1 MATVLPLLAAL
12 LLDWSDPAD
21 LVRDLAQD
29 SIAVRERAAA
39 ELYRRGEELRPFLM
53 DACDTATDPEIQAR
67 LNGVLRSLDADARI
81 RGFGGSN
88 RVCGFAAQLRSDR
101 WYGSGPFRFTLEI
114 MNVGPRAQLFPGI
127 GSWDAEMPDQ
137 DLRTTGSEA
146 KILVRKFIGSGG
158 LRRSSWRSA
167 DARRTAV
174 WLRPGECARYEY
186 VLDAKT
192 LPHGEYQVTVEYQS
206 HDLIPEAEERLRTNT
221 VRLTVRH

>member
-1 MATVLPLLAAL
+1 MATVLPLVAAL

-21 LVRDLAQD
+21 LVRDLAHD
-29 SIAVRERAAA
+29 SILVRERAAA

-53 DACDTATDPEIQAR
+53 EACDIAADPEIHAR
-67 LNGVLRSLDADARI
+67 LNGVLRSLDAAARI
-81 RGFGGSN
+81 RAFGGSN
-88 RVCGFAAQLRSDR
+88 RVCGFGAQLRSDR

-127 GSWDAEMPDQ
+127 ASWDAEMPDQ

-146 KILVRKFIGSGG
+146 KIFVRKFIGSGG

-167 DARRTAV
+167 DGPRTPV

-192 LPHGEYQVTVEYQS
+192 LPHGEYQVTVEYQA